1 MKRLCDVGVSTSQ
14 SVPGRYSGV
23 VMMARKVDDVC
34 SGRWSHGDGVRSED
48 AFSSFTLMFGHVVYT
63 CWF

>member
-14 SVPGRYSGV
+14 SVPGRFSGV

-34 SGRWSHGDGVRSED
+34 SGRWSLGDGVRSEE
-48 AFSSFTLMFGHVVYT
+48 
-63 CWF
+63 

>member
-23 VMMARKVDDVC
+23 VMMA
-34 SGRWSHGDGVRSED
+34 SGRWSHGDGVSSED

-63 CWF
+63 CWL